1 MLIGAL
7 DIGSNTIKITVFDY
21 DGSTLSE
28 RGRKSVPAGLI
39 SNITEGKLTEKGYRI
54 LTESMNTLRD
64 YAASLGCLQV
74 YPFATASLRAASNSE
89 EIVKRAAVDTGL
101 CIDLI
106 PGEVEAALTFR
117 SFTENVPDP
126 GDGILLDMGGGST
139 EIIGFSGKTAEHRIS
154 LPFGALTLH
163 NRFVRNIL
171 PTRHEAE
178 KISDFVRQ
186 ALIPADFLAS
196 CDKPIYL
203 NGGSGKCLVKLAIGA
218 FAENG
223 EKQKESLPFTM
234 DKAVLDNFLSEVLNC
249 SPWIKSLLLRLVPE
263 RIHTIPTALIALDVI
278 LDQAGADRLTVTDAG
293 VREGYLLDK
302 LARDGERHG

>member
-1 MLIGAL
+1 MRIGAL

-21 DGSTLSE
+21 DGSILVE
-28 RGRKSVPAGLI
+28 KERKSIPAGLI

-54 LTESMNTLRD
+54 LTESINTLRD
-64 YAASLGCLQV
+64 FAASLGCDRI

-89 EIVKRAAVDTGL
+89 EIVRRAEADTGL

-117 SFTENVPDP
+117 SFSENLPES

-139 EIIGFSGKTAEHRIS
+139 EVIGFSGKTAEHRIS

-171 PTRHEAE
+171 PTRDEAK
-178 KISDFVRQ
+178 KISDFV
-186 ALIPADFLAS
+186 AETLKDTDFLAS
-196 CDKPIYL
+196 CGRPIYL

-218 FAENG
+218 FAESVK
-223 EKQKESLPFTM
+223 KQKNALPYTM
-234 DKAVLDNFLSEVLNC
+234 DKATLDTLLSGTLDC

-278 LDQAGADRLTVTDAG
+278 LDRAGADRLTVTDAG
-293 VREGYLLDK
+293 VREGYLLDR
-302 LARDGERHG
+302 LARDGEFHG